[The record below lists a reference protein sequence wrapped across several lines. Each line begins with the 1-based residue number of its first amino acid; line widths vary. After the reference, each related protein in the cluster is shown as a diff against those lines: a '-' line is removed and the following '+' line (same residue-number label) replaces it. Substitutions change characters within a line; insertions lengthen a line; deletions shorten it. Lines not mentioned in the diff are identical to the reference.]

1 MDRPRTTRARY
12 AGPRAAFGVACLAL
26 ALIFA
31 GACARPLAER
41 EADDITFAL
50 TGNTLPESPFGTM
63 SPRVAETFARI
74 NNDNPVF
81 TVHLGNMVY
90 GGRQWMGIKES
101 DVARQ
106 YREFSAACR
115 AIRSIVYTVKGDMDT
130 YNDSA
135 DLYRKHL
142 RREPY
147 YSFNY
152 GSVHFIV
159 LDTTDP
165 GPGTISAGQR
175 AWLEADLEQ
184 YRYAPAI
191 FVFTHHSLLP
201 PKHETSTPVQ
211 GAAEILSLL
220 AKYPV
225 KAVFSGQP
233 AVAHTARSGDI
244 LCVTAGSG
252 GFNREDQFRRR
263 NGYYMVY
270 FSAGGIRVSERQTN

>member
-1 MDRPRTTRARY
+1 
-12 AGPRAAFGVACLAL
+12 
-26 ALIFA
+26 
-31 GACARPLAER
+31 
-41 EADDITFAL
+41 
-50 TGNTLPESPFGTM
+50 M
-63 SPRVAETFARI
+63 SPRVADAFARI
-74 NNDNPVF
+74 NIDNPVF

-106 YREFSAACR
+106 YREFVAACR
-115 AIRSIVYTVKGDMDT
+115 AIHSIVYTVKGDKDT
-130 YNDSA
+130 YNDNA

-142 RREPY
+142 RRAPY

-152 GSVHFIV
+152 GSVHFII

-165 GPGTISAGQR
+165 GPGTISPFQR
-175 AWLEADLEQ
+175 SWLEADLER
-184 YRYAPAI
+184 YRHSPAI
-191 FVFTHHSLLP
+191 FVFAHHSLLP

-233 AVAHTARSGDI
+233 AISHTARSGDI

-252 GFNREDQFRRR
+252 GFNRDDQYRRK
-263 NGYYMVY
+263 NHYYMVY
-270 FSAGGIRVSERQTN
+270 FSAGSVRVSERQAN